1 MDNIKNIRQFS
12 KTERFLPQEGSEASL
27 SDINLDEDMKW

>member
-1 MDNIKNIRQFS
+1 MDNRKNIRQFS
-12 KTERFLPQEGSEASL
+12 KTERSLPQKGSEASL